1 VTANPFSS
9 SGAAADGYGDGDA
22 VRTIQPADEG
32 APPAVRLAG
41 NGALPAVRLAG
52 KGALPAVRLATILGL
67 LATAALL
74 GVVSATAGLGV
85 AGWIVGLATGS
96 AATALLVTARLRSD
110 QPAIHPADWV
120 TLTRTLLIAGV
131 AGLVADSFGRPVSV
145 TALVTLS
152 TVALVLDAVDG
163 QVARR
168 TGTATPLGARFDGEA
183 DAFLILLLSIF
194 VSQDYGSWVLLIGAA
209 RYALLLAGWLIPWLA
224 APLPPRYWGK
234 VVAAVQGI
242 VLTVAA
248 SGLLDRRTG
257 MIAVAAALLLL
268 AESFGRNVIW
278 LYRTGAGPR
287 TRRALRLAITV
298 LAVALVWGVLVAPDR
313 ISRLTPA
320 AFARIPVEGL
330 VLVAVALLLP
340 AWPRR
345 IVAGVAGILF
355 SLLILVKILNMAFYE
370 EIGRPFNPVFGW
382 LDISPAIGVVRD
394 TIGPTRT
401 NIALAALWLGLVLLV
416 GAITAATIHI
426 TTVAAR
432 HRRDAVRGLAALTAV
447 WALFAGLSLQLV
459 PGSPVASTSAAGL
472 VVAQVRDTQ
481 AALRDQRLFGKTLHR
496 PDPEASVPA
505 SDLLTGLRGK
515 DVVVA
520 FVESYG
526 QAAVQ
531 GTSFSPGVDA
541 LLRRDTASLASAGW
555 ATRSAWITSP
565 GFGGV
570 SQLAHSTFQSGLW
583 VNTELR
589 YADLVAS
596 RRFTLTDAFNKAG
609 WRTVSDSPEDDPVWP
624 PGTSFY
630 HFDKLYNRFNVGYHG
645 PSFSYASM
653 PDQYTLAEL
662 QRNELS
668 PGHKPVMAEI
678 DLVSSHYPWSPLP
691 TMVPWNKVGNGS
703 IFDSM
708 PARSESPLTVWR
720 NANTVR
726 QFFGRSIQY
735 SVRAL
740 TSWVTELN
748 DPNLVLIMLGD
759 EQPGGPISQPGASHK
774 VVASIIAHDPSVFR
788 QIAPWHWQD
797 GLLPGRSA
805 PVEPMDAFRNQFLG
819 AFSTVSSQTASAH
832 RPAAPRTT
840 AVSGASGR

>member
-1 VTANPFSS
+1 M
-9 SGAAADGYGDGDA
+9 
-22 VRTIQPADEG
+22 
-32 APPAVRLAG
+32 
-41 NGALPAVRLAG
+41 
-52 KGALPAVRLATILGL
+52 LGM

-96 AATALLVTARLRSD
+96 AATALLVTARMRSD
-110 QPAIHPADWV
+110 QPAIFPADWV
-120 TLTRTLLIAGV
+120 TLTRALLIAGV
-131 AGLVADSFGRPVSV
+131 AGLVADSFGRPMSV

-152 TVALVLDAVDG
+152 AVALVLDAVDG

-168 TGTATPLGARFDGEA
+168 TGTATPLGARMDGEV
-183 DAFLILLLSIF
+183 DAFLILLLSIA
-194 VSQDYGSWVLLIGAA
+194 VSEDYGTWVLVIGAA

-248 SGLLDRRTG
+248 SGLLDRRAG

-298 LAVALVWGVLVAPDR
+298 LSVVLVWGVLVAPDR
-313 ISRLTPA
+313 IFQLTPA
-320 AFARIPVEGL
+320 AFVRIPVEGL
-330 VLVAVALLLP
+330 ALVAVAVMLP

-345 IVAGVAGILF
+345 ILAAVAGILF
-355 SLLILVKILNMAFYE
+355 SLITFIKILNIGFYA
-370 EIGRPFNPVFGW
+370 EIGRAFNPV
-382 LDISPAIGVVRD
+382 LDWGNISPAIGVVRD
-394 TIGPTRT
+394 TIGATLT
-401 NIALAALWLGLVLLV
+401 NIALVAVWLGVILVIS
-416 GAITAATIHI
+416 AITASAIHI

-432 HRRDAVRGLAALTAV
+432 HRRATVRALAALTAV
-447 WALFAGLSLQLV
+447 WALCAGLSLQFV
-459 PGSPVASTSAAGL
+459 RGFQVASASAAGL
-472 VVAQVRDTQ
+472 VVDQVRDTQ
-481 AALRDQRLFGKTLHR
+481 TALHDQRIFEQALHGS
-496 PDPEASVPA
+496 DPEASVPA

-515 DVVVA
+515 DVIIA

-526 QAAVQ
+526 QVAIQ

-541 LLRRDTASLASAGW
+541 ALRRSTASLARAGW
-555 ATRSAWITSP
+555 STQSAWVTTP
-565 GFGGV
+565 GFGGI
-570 SQLAHSTFQSGLW
+570 SQLAHSTLQSGLW
-583 VNTELR
+583 VNTLQR
-589 YADLVAS
+589 YAELVGS
-596 RRFTLTDAFNKAG
+596 SRFTLSDAFDKAG
-609 WRTVSDSPEDDPVWP
+609 WRTVSDSPEDDYDFL

-630 HFDKLYNRFNVGYHG
+630 HFDQVYNRHNVGYRG

-653 PDQYTLAEL
+653 PDQYTLAEF
-662 QRNELS
+662 QRLELG

-678 DLVSSHYPWSPLP
+678 DLVSSHTPWAPLP
-691 TMVPWNKVGNGS
+691 VMVPWNKVGNGS
-703 IFDSM
+703 IFDPM
-708 PARSESPLTVWR
+708 PARSESASTVWS

-735 SVRAL
+735 SLDAL

-748 DPNLVLIMLGD
+748 DPNLVLILLGD
-759 EQPGGPISQPGASHK
+759 EQPGSPISSPGASHK
-774 VVASIIAHDPSVFR
+774 VPISIIAHDPSVFR
-788 QIAPWHWQD
+788 QIASWHWQD

-805 PVEPMDAFRNQFLG
+805 PVELMDAFRNQFLD
-819 AFSTVSSQTASAH
+819 AFSPASSRAAAAH
-832 RPAAPRTT
+832 GPAAP
-840 AVSGASGR
+840 